1 MTFGEKLTSLR
12 KQSNMTQQDIAEK
25 LMVSR
30 QAVAKWERDV
40 GLPDLDNVSKLSAIF
55 NVKVDQLL
63 DYKIESIKYEEN
75 GIVETIDKE
84 NSKLKNVNDFVLSKY
99 KDAERIVFLHRE
111 RKLNVWEWI
120 FDFFIGAGTL
130 DVADILRS
138 GLTYSYLV
146 EKGDEQYL
154 ILISKTTLYTKK
166 LDKPFDKKSLVVGGY
181 RYTKDKNN
189 LK

>member
-12 KQSNMTQQDIAEK
+12 KQSNMTQQDLADK

-75 GIVETIDKE
+75 GTIETIDKE
-84 NSKLKNVNDFVLSKY
+84 NSKLN
-99 KDAERIVFLHRE
+99 IVHHLFQQDM
-111 RKLNVWEWI
+111 NM
-120 FDFFIGAGTL
+120 
-130 DVADILRS
+130 
-138 GLTYSYLV
+138 
-146 EKGDEQYL
+146 
-154 ILISKTTLYTKK
+154 
-166 LDKPFDKKSLVVGGY
+166 
-181 RYTKDKNN
+181 
-189 LK
+189 